1 MAKENYLKFRCT
13 DKMKATVE
21 SKAKENNMS
30 VSTYLES
37 LIKNDINDM
46 KIVYLDDID
55 VEMRE
60 KIGKEDNCYLSS
72 DKSWCLFTDIN
83 IYNIYVSNYDIKG
96 ISIEEW
102 MTITYD
108 GITEKF
114 IGKEIKYKDFIESTV
129 LMLDEIEDK
138 LHCDNWDKILLYY
151 TKNNIVIDLEFDIQI
166 ALQQM
171 ENKGYDMTPII
182 ENLNK

>member
-13 DKMKATVE
+13 DKMKSTVE

-55 VEMRE
+55 LEIRQKIE
-60 KIGKEDNCYLSS
+60 KEGNCYLSS
-72 DKSWCLFTDIN
+72 DKSWCLFTDID
-83 IYNIYVSNYDIKG
+83 IYNIYVSHYNIKG

-102 MTITYD
+102 MIITYD

-114 IGKEIKYKDFIESTV
+114 IGKEIRYKDFIESTV

-138 LHCDNWDKILLYY
+138 LHCDNWDETLLYY
-151 TKNNIVIDLEFDIQI
+151 TKNNIVVGLEYDIQI

-171 ENKGYDMTPII
+171 ENKGYDMTSII
-182 ENLNK
+182 KNLGK

>member
-13 DKMKATVE
+13 DKMKSTVE

-55 VEMRE
+55 LEIRQKIE
-60 KIGKEDNCYLSS
+60 KEGNCYLSS
-72 DKSWCLFTDIN
+72 DKSWCLFTDID
-83 IYNIYVSNYDIKG
+83 IYNIYVSHYNIKG

-102 MTITYD
+102 MIITYD

-114 IGKEIKYKDFIESTV
+114 IGKEIRYKDFIESTV

-138 LHCDNWDKILLYY
+138 LHCDNWDETLLYY
-151 TKNNIVIDLEFDIQI
+151 TKNNIVVGLGYDIQI

-182 ENLNK
+182 KNLGK

>member
-13 DKMKATVE
+13 DKMKSTVA

-55 VEMRE
+55 LEIRQKIE
-60 KIGKEDNCYLSS
+60 KEGNCYLSS
-72 DKSWCLFTDIN
+72 DKSWCLFTDID
-83 IYNIYVSNYDIKG
+83 IYNIYVSHYNIKG

-102 MTITYD
+102 MIITYD

-114 IGKEIKYKDFIESTV
+114 IGKEIRYKDFIESTV

-138 LHCDNWDKILLYY
+138 LHCDNWDETLLYY
-151 TKNNIVIDLEFDIQI
+151 TKNNIVVGLEYDIQI

-182 ENLNK
+182 KNLGK